1 MPKRAFET
9 LTETMFYV
17 LLAFHRQNMCG
28 TQVAGYVKDL
38 TGGRVS
44 MGPGTLYTIL
54 SSFQKEGLIEKIS
67 SQGRMIT
74 YRITPKGTQRFE
86 EEVNRLR
93 KCLEDAKG

>member
-17 LLAFHRQNMCG
+17 LLAFHRQKMCG
-28 TQVAGYVKDL
+28 TQVAGYVKEL
-38 TGGRVS
+38 SRGRVS

-54 SSFQKEGLIEKIS
+54 SSFQKEGLIEKVS

-74 YRITPKGTQRFE
+74 YKITPKGEKCFSE
-86 EEVNRLR
+86 ETERLR
-93 KCLEDAKG
+93 QCLEDAKG